1 MKKPEIV
8 KIAGIEVEIKK
19 HNEPKESFD
28 DPYTRFSY
36 LIAGSRDP
44 QDEEEEK
51 FLKEVEEM
59 KKKGIVIELP
69 FD

>member
-1 MKKPEIV
+1 MEKPEIV
-8 KIAGIEVEIKK
+8 IIDGIEVEIVK

-51 FLKEVEEM
+51 FLLEVNEM

-69 FD
+69 YN

>member
-28 DPYTRFSY
+28 DTYTRFSY

>member
-1 MKKPEIV
+1 MKKNKTIT
-8 KIAGIEVEIKK
+8 IAGIEVEIKK
-19 HNEPKESFD
+19 HNEPKETFEDS
-28 DPYTRFSY
+28 YTRFSY

-44 QDEEEEK
+44 QDEEEEN